1 MNRHLRRFGIATA
14 ALAAILSLVPT
25 ASAVGSPRIYVR
37 VPPPPVVVETRP
49 PAPSPRHV
57 WVDGYHRWD
66 GRGYVWVPGTWRRAP
81 RAHATWVAGHW
92 VHGRRGW
99 YWVGGRW
106 R

>member
-1 MNRHLRRFGIATA
+1 MNRHLRRFGIAAA
-14 ALAAILSLVPT
+14 ALAAILSLVPA
-25 ASAVGSPRIYVR
+25 ASAVGSPRIYVG

-57 WVDGYHRWD
+57 WIDGYHRWD
-66 GRGYVWVPGTWRRAP
+66 GHGYVWTPGTWRRAP
-81 RAHATWVAGHW
+81 RAHATWTAGHW